1 MTALTS
7 KRCYIVKREKKLGK
21 SMISNAIIRKYKN
34 IKANLKLTNMENT
47 FQLIFSLKS
56 VRRK

>member
-1 MTALTS
+1 
-7 KRCYIVKREKKLGK
+7 
-21 SMISNAIIRKYKN
+21 MISNAIIQKYKN